1 MKFLIIIPAHNEEEN
16 ILLCLE
22 SLKNQTFQ
30 DFKCVIVNDGSTDKT
45 QEIVEDFIKSVM
57 LSGVEALSFKVLNLK
72 KSKHQPGAKVVRTF
86 DKGLETENLEN
97 FDVVCKF
104 DADIIFPENYLEKI
118 NEAYEKNPKAGMV
131 SGLVYIQKGFVNF
144 VRKPLVYAQPDKKD
158 FTTSQLHDFTNQN
171 EWTFENLSSK
181 NHVRG
186 PIKSY
191 RKELFQKMN
200 GLRAVLGWDNID
212 VMLCKMHGF
221 ETVTLQ
227 ELWVKHLRPTA
238 YKYKSQKAQKL
249 GEYFYNIGLNFPL
262 AAISSAKSS
271 LKNKSISEFF
281 ITMKSFLKQK
291 NPRVLS
297 QEEIAFIRNLRWKE
311 IKRKLM

>member
-22 SLKNQTFQ
+22 SLENQTFQ
-30 DFKCVIVNDGSTDKT
+30 GFKCVIVNDGSTDKT
-45 QEIVEDFIKSVM
+45 QEIVERFIQIQNTKYQI
-57 LSGVEALSFKVLNLK
+57 LNLTQ
-72 KSKHQPGAKVVRTF
+72 SEHQPGAKVVRTF
-86 DKGLETENLEN
+86 NKGLETENLEN

-104 DADIIFPENYLEKI
+104 DADIIFPDNYLEKI
-118 NEAYEKNPKAGMV
+118 NEVYEKNPKAGMV
-131 SGLVYIQKGFVNF
+131 SGLVYIKKGFVNF

-158 FTTSQLHDFTNQN
+158 FTTSQLYDFTHQN